1 MSDTITLTGLV
12 ATVPNHIVT
21 GAGLSI
27 TNFRLASTQRR
38 YDRRDQKWVD
48 GETNWYTVTTFRQLA
63 NNVVSSVQ
71 KGQRVVV
78 TGRLRI
84 RDWSTEEKK
93 GTSIEVDAEA
103 VGHDLSW
110 GTAQFTRSTATAV
123 ADAESEADTTEGSE
137 TTVDSPASDV
147 LATDSFGEP
156 GDHPPAVAP
165 EQEAA
170 ALSTPF

>member
-123 ADAESEADTTEGSE
+123 ADAESEADTTEGGE

-156 GDHPPAVAP
+156 GDDAPAVAP